1 MSKER
6 IIEIKDLLLSLERRI
21 RPLQWDSDRNQ
32 INEFQKQKLERLCGE
47 RDILVGEL
55 DQLRQPQ

>member
-6 IIEIKDLLLSLERRI
+6 VAEIKDLLLGLERKI

-47 RDILVGEL
+47 REALTSEL
-55 DQLRQPQ
+55 SRLR

>member
-6 IIEIKDLLLSLERRI
+6 VVEIKDLLLGLERRI

-47 RDILVGEL
+47 RETLTREL
-55 DQLRQPQ
+55 SRLR